1 MKKKGSSAAAWTEIE
16 TGPFMKLLFDDLK
29 AEAADKE
36 TVFVLEKT
44 LPGRLRLDGSFLRES
59 FLELFRHCVQKT
71 GEETI
76 FFSVS
81 GDSLDEG
88 GYILK
93 ISVSEG
99 GEGFTVEE
107 LELLDGRKEDCQE
120 VFLSKLYAIRKGAGE
135 RKGDFSVYSTA
146 GGGAVYYMILPCEA
160 LTSLTVSELEK
171 KENSLHNIEES
182 SVKIEESPQEHVWI
196 DRKLALNYAGE
207 MEEMRLELLSIY
219 YEQAQQYLKELP
231 EIFAAKDWE
240 KYRITV
246 HAIKGNS
253 LGIGAE
259 SFSKEAYEQEAAA
272 RDGNIR
278 KIEAEFDEFYEHYQ
292 SLVEEVKRSK
302 S

>member
-1 MKKKGSSAAAWTEIE
+1 MKKKGSSVKTWTEIE
-16 TGPFMKLLFDDLK
+16 TGSFMKLLFDDLK

-36 TVFVLEKT
+36 TIFVLEKT
-44 LPGRLRLDGSFLRES
+44 LPGRLRLDSSFLRES

-71 GEETI
+71 GEEAI

-99 GEGFTVEE
+99 GEGFTAEE

-120 VFLSKLYAIRKGAGE
+120 VFLSKLYAIRKGAEE

-146 GGGAVYYMILPCEA
+146 GGGAVYYIILPCEA
-160 LTSLTVSELEK
+160 LTSLTVLELE
-171 KENSLHNIEES
+171 EEDSLHNIEETD
-182 SVKIEESPQEHVWI
+182 VKIKENPLEHVWI
-196 DRKLALNYAGE
+196 NRKLALNYAGE
-207 MEEMRLELLSIY
+207 MEEMRLELLNIY

-259 SFSKEAYEQEAAA
+259 SFSKEAYEQEVAA

-302 S
+302 D